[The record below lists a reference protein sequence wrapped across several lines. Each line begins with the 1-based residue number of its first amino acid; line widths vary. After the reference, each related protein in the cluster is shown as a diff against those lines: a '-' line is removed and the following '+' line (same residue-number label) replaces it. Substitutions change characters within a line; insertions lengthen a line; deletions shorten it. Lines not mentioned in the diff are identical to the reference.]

1 MPNFIDQLKEEL
13 GRIIPVVCDDMFE
26 YVKSENSIPI
36 SLKEYICMRLEP
48 SGDAELFDTIN
59 NNFYY
64 GISQYESKNRKS
76 FSSFIY
82 DSIQSAKEQGR
93 IRLKECVRDFFR
105 KRVWRKEENL

>member
-36 SLKEYICMRLEP
+36 PLKEYICMRLEP

-59 NNFYY
+59 NNF
-64 GISQYESKNRKS
+64 I
-76 FSSFIY
+76 I
-82 DSIQSAKEQGR
+82 
-93 IRLKECVRDFFR
+93 
-105 KRVWRKEENL
+105 